1 MRKMVFFYALLLIGC
16 SPTLLAIQPEISSG
30 WNSKPVV
37 QASKFLAVTSHPQAT
52 ETAHQILK
60 RGGSAVDAAIA
71 AQMVLTLVEPQS
83 SGIGGGGFL
92 LHYSAKNSQLQTFD
106 GRETAPATA
115 LPSLFLDENDAPMSA
130 GQALQGARAVGTPG
144 LLAML
149 GMAHK
154 QYGHLPWAQLL
165 QPAIDLAENGFV
177 ISPRLQ
183 SLIQNDK
190 LICKNASTRH
200 YFCDEHGQAK
210 VAGTV
215 LQNPLLAGSLRL
227 IAKQGAAA
235 LYGGALGDAVIDA
248 VEKAQNG
255 NTTLSRND
263 LEGYQA
269 LQRAPLCQPY
279 RQWRICGMPPPSSGG
294 VAVLQMLQILQQ
306 HKIGQ
311 FAPDSVDAIHLF
323 SEAGRL
329 AFADRDRYIADP
341 EMVDIPVTGLLDP
354 HYLAQRAA
362 LIKPDQS
369 IGKADAGLPL
379 PQLQP
384 LGGKQLTTEHPSTSH
399 MSIVDRNGNV
409 VALTSSLADAFGSR
423 LMVRGFLLNNQLSDF
438 SFQPFAEGQHVANR
452 VGSGKRPR
460 SSMSPVIVL
469 DRHNR
474 PVLALGS
481 AGGPNIIN
489 HVAQTLV
496 GVLEWQQPL
505 QIAIEQYHYGSR
517 NGPTE
522 LEQGRDWTTIMAG
535 LQSRGHQIENRDITS
550 GLHGIQREGKF
561 WRSGTDPRREGV
573 ASGE

>member
-1 MRKMVFFYALLLIGC
+1 MRKMVFFSALLLIGC

-52 ETAHQILK
+52 EVAHQILK

-92 LHYSAKNSQLQTFD
+92 LHYSAKNSQIQAFD
-106 GRETAPATA
+106 GRETAPTTA
-115 LPSLFLDENDAPMSA
+115 LPSLFLDENDAAMNA
-130 GQALQGARAVGTPG
+130 EQALQGARAVGTPG

-154 QYGHLPWAQLL
+154 QYGRLPWPQLL
-165 QPAIDLAENGFV
+165 QPAIELAENGFV

-183 SLIQNDK
+183 TLIQNDK
-190 LICKNASTRH
+190 LLCKNASTRQ

-227 IAKQGAAA
+227 IAKQGPAA
-235 LYGGALGDAVIDA
+235 LYGGTLGDAVVDA

-255 NTTLSRND
+255 NTTLSRSD

-294 VAVLQMLQILQQ
+294 IAVLQMLQILQR

-311 FAPDSVDAIHLF
+311 LAPNSVDAIHLF

-341 EMVDIPVTGLLDP
+341 DMVDIPVAGLLDP

-369 IGKADAGLPL
+369 IGNADAGQPQ

-384 LGGKQLTTEHPSTSH
+384 LSGKQLTTERPSTSH

-438 SFQPFAEGQHVANR
+438 SFQPFADGQHVANR

-469 DRHNR
+469 DRNNR

-489 HVAQTLV
+489 HVTQTLV

-505 QIAIEQYHYGSR
+505 QTAIEQYHYGSR

-522 LEQGRDWTTIMAG
+522 LEKGFDWSPVMTE
-535 LQSRGHQIENRDITS
+535 LQRRGQQMEIRDITS
-550 GLHGIQREGKF
+550 GLHGVQRDGKF